1 MSFGLDIHI
10 QASFLDLHLW
20 YFPLGH
26 HFITILWYH
35 ISPLVIFILC
45 LFFHHWLL
53 NIILVSPWVV
63 ASHTSLHGGLS
74 RSSPHSPYEQWFRD
88 LILKSRLVSEDS
100 CYISTWGGFIHLAMY
115 FTGDHS
121 LLIRVFEKKNSALF
135 ILLFSI
141 GHVYGRANLLHWVH
155 VLEGVCMRASLWDS
169 ILVYFGW
176 EYEAPTQFLWER
188 RATFL

>member
-1 MSFGLDIHI
+1 MIGYVMSFRLDIHI

-45 LFFHHWLL
+45 LFFHYCLL

-63 ASHTSLHGGLS
+63 VFHKSLHGGLS
-74 RSSPHSPYEQWFRD
+74 HPSPCPPYEQWFRD
-88 LILKSRLVSEDS
+88 LILRGCLVSEDS
-100 CYISTWGGFIHLAMY
+100 SYISTWGGFIHLAMY

-121 LLIRVFEKKNSALF
+121 LLIRVFEKKIVHYSFYYSPLGMCMDVLICF
-135 ILLFSI
+135 IEFM
-141 GHVYGRANLLHWVH
+141 
-155 VLEGVCMRASLWDS
+155 C
-169 ILVYFGW
+169 
-176 EYEAPTQFLWER
+176 
-188 RATFL
+188 